1 VNSDQIQNSAV
12 APKERRQK
20 SAIGV
25 IFPSM
30 AMFLQQMIL
39 NPKMAYAVK
48 HARFPMNAPFCDFIM
63 AHKDTSKGI
72 LTQHNYSFC
81 NPVARAKA
89 YLCFHKTVI

>member
-1 VNSDQIQNSAV
+1 M

-30 AMFLQQMIL
+30 AMLLQLMML

-48 HARFPMNAPFCDFIM
+48 QARFPIRAPFWFFI
-63 AHKDTSKGI
+63 G
-72 LTQHNYSFC
+72 
-81 NPVARAKA
+81 P
-89 YLCFHKTVI
+89 